1 MKLSA
6 DVLLRVDCHCYRLQ
20 LVSQAKLP
28 GVGALVQGVHHL
40 GVVFVDVDVKLLKG
54 GEVVELRAMGDGQL
68 LHVDVEFLVG
78 DLRRNKIK
86 LIKL

>member
-1 MKLSA
+1 M
-6 DVLLRVDCHCYRLQ
+6 
-20 LVSQAKLP
+20 SQTELP

-68 LHVDVEFLVG
+68 LHVDVEFLV
-78 DLRRNKIK
+78 
-86 LIKL
+86 